1 MLISD
6 LEIIIKTAE
15 FGSITAAATHL
26 DIQVARASA
35 AIKRVEKQLG
45 FELFIR
51 STRQLRLSVSGEKYI
66 PQCIQALE
74 TLNKAQQD
82 LLTDNESISGELRL
96 TTSSDLGRNIIAPW
110 LDELAEQHSQLNLRL
125 ILNDH
130 ALDFYRDSVDIALR
144 YGAPTDSNMYGFKIC
159 DVPRLLCASPE
170 YLQKNKAPEHPKD
183 LASHNGLFY
192 QMNGTVY
199 DTWKFTN
206 KTHNYSIKMQGN
218 RVANDGD
225 LVRRWCI
232 SGKGLAVKSALDMSN
247 DLINRKVV
255 SVMQDYRPT
264 MTELWLICPSKQSIT
279 PIVRLLRE
287 YLTENCSNILKKLKD
302 KKIVL

>member
-66 PQCIQALE
+66 PQCILALE

-82 LLTDNESISGELRL
+82 LLTDQESITGELRL

-110 LDELAEQHSQLNLRL
+110 LDELAEQHPQLNLRL

-159 DVPRLLCASPE
+159 DVPRLLCASPK

-183 LASHNGLFY
+183 LTNHNGLFY

-199 DTWKFTN
+199 DTWTFTN
-206 KTHNYSIKMQGN
+206 RTHHYSIKMQGN
-218 RVANDGD
+218 KVANDGD

-247 DLINRKVV
+247 DLINHKAI
-255 SVMQDYRPT
+255 SVMHDYQPT

-287 YLTENCSNILKKLKD
+287 CLTENCNNILKELKN
-302 KKIVL
+302 KKIIA